1 MKCGKPLDSNDRFCS
16 GCGAQ
21 NPNFDFDPYTPGINP
36 PPSDYNYETGYT
48 ADDPRNAGHPG
59 YGGNPGYAGNPGY
72 PGDPGDPG
80 DPGYAGDY
88 ATGSGYSAE
97 QTGAQTVSPYMQ
109 PQNYQADMPQ
119 TYTPESANA
128 VGFVNSGTPA
138 KTEAGNKNNNG
149 GKNNNNIKNKNKNSN
164 NNQNNKRNGNNNN
177 PNNRNNNQS
186 NNSNRNNTINTNK
199 NNNNKR
205 DNKKDNLKIV
215 AGLGVIFAVATGI
228 IVFSNALAGQLGLDH
243 EPSPRDLNNRGDYVA
258 KEYTFNPMNNLKEP
272 EVIWETDNV
281 KISTMNII
289 HDSSFSSSAKL
300 QLQIE
305 NKTAQD
311 IRMGTDNI
319 LINGYDT
326 NAYLSESVSAGGTT
340 TGSVYIDLDTL
351 EKLNI
356 ENINTIDIWFDVEDK
371 SWDTIETSDKI
382 TIETRN
388 TADNEPYVPDVILY
402 EEDGFVIGYHGME
415 YYDQYSN
422 DINFEFYYE
431 NNTDNPVCFK
441 TSSFEIN
448 GESVKGYDDR
458 PILYPGTGGIFKTRV
473 KEEELKKIHAD
484 YIEKIDRIVVS
495 VDGGTDK
502 YSFKEPVFTTDPLV
516 VTTH

>member
-1 MKCGKPLDSNDRFCS
+1 MYCVKCGKYLANDDRFCPSCGKTNPDFLYCMKCGKPLDSNDRFCS

-59 YGGNPGYAGNPGY
+59 YT
-72 PGDPGDPG
+72 GD
-80 DPGYAGDY
+80 
-88 ATGSGYSAE
+88 TGYSAE
-97 QTGAQTVSPYMQ
+97 QNGAQTVSPYMQ
-109 PQNYQADMPQ
+109 PQNYQADIPQ
-119 TYTPESANA
+119 AYTPESANA

-138 KTEAGNKNNNG
+138 KTEAGNKNNNNSKNRNKNNNNRN
-149 GKNNNNIKNKNKNSN
+149 GKNNNPGNRN
-164 NNQNNKRNGNNNN
+164 NNRN
-177 PNNRNNNQS
+177 NNNQS
-186 NNSNRNNTINTNK
+186 NNQSNRNNNINTNK

-205 DNKKDNLKIV
+205 NNKKDNLKIV
-215 AGLGVIFAVATGI
+215 AGLGIIFAVATGI
-228 IVFSNALAGQLGLDH
+228 IVFSNALAGQLGLNH

-289 HDSSFSSSAKL
+289 HESSFSSSAKL

-311 IRMGTDNI
+311 IRVGSDNI

-326 NAYLSESVSAGGTT
+326 NDYLSQSVSAGSTT
-340 TGSVYIDLDTL
+340 TGSVYIHLDTL

-356 ENINTIDIWFDVEDK
+356 ENINTIDIWFDVEDD

-473 KEEELKKIHAD
+473 KDEELKKIHAD

>member
-1 MKCGKPLDSNDRFCS
+1 M
-16 GCGAQ
+16 
-21 NPNFDFDPYTPGINP
+21 I
-36 PPSDYNYETGYT
+36 
-48 ADDPRNAGHPG
+48 
-59 YGGNPGYAGNPGY
+59 
-72 PGDPGDPG
+72 
-80 DPGYAGDY
+80 
-88 ATGSGYSAE
+88 
-97 QTGAQTVSPYMQ
+97 
-109 PQNYQADMPQ
+109 
-119 TYTPESANA
+119 
-128 VGFVNSGTPA
+128 VNSGAPA
-138 KTEAGNKNNNG
+138 KPTAGNKNNNG
-149 GKNNNNIKNKNKNSN
+149 GKNNNNSKNRNK
-164 NNQNNKRNGNNNN
+164 NNNN
-177 PNNRNNNQS
+177 NNNRNDNNNNSGNRNKNRNNNRTNS
-186 NNSNRNNTINTNK
+186 NQSNRNNNINTTK
-199 NNNNKR
+199 NNNKR

-215 AGLGVIFAVATGI
+215 AGIGVIFAVVTGFI
-228 IVFSNALAGQLGLDH
+228 MASTAIGGQLGLDH
-243 EPSPRDLNNRGDYVA
+243 DPSPRDLNNRGDYVA

-272 EVIWETDNV
+272 AVIWETDNV

-289 HDSSFSSSAKL
+289 HDSSFSSNAKL

-311 IRMGTDNI
+311 IRVGSDNI

-326 NAYLSESVSAGGTT
+326 NDYLSESVSAGSTT

-356 ENINTIDIWFDVEDK
+356 ENINTIDIWFEVEDK
-371 SWDTIETSDKI
+371 SWDPIETSDKI

-402 EEDGFVIGYHGME
+402 EEDGIVIGYHGME
-415 YYDQYSN
+415 YYDRYSN

-431 NNTDNPVCFK
+431 NNTDIPICFK

-495 VDGGTDK
+495 VDGTEEHN
-502 YSFKEPVFTTDPLV
+502 YSEHVFTTDPLV

>member
-1 MKCGKPLDSNDRFCS
+1 MYCVKCGKYLANDDRFCPSCGKTNPDFLYCMKCGKPLDGNDRFCS

-59 YGGNPGYAGNPGY
+59 YA
-72 PGDPGDPG
+72 D
-80 DPGYAGDY
+80 
-88 ATGSGYSAE
+88 GSGYSTE

-109 PQNYQADMPQ
+109 SQNYQADVPPV
-119 TYTPESANA
+119 YTPENSNA
-128 VGFVNSGTPA
+128 VGFVNSGAPA
-138 KTEAGNKNNNG
+138 KPAAGNKNNNG
-149 GKNNNNIKNKNKNSN
+149 GKNNNNSKNR
-164 NNQNNKRNGNNNN
+164 NQNNNN
-177 PNNRNNNQS
+177 
-186 NNSNRNNTINTNK
+186 INTAK
-199 NNNNKR
+199 NNNKKN
-205 DNKKDNLKIV
+205 NKKDNLKIV
-215 AGLGVIFAVATGI
+215 AGIGVIFAVVTGI
-228 IVFSNALAGQLGLDH
+228 IMASNALAGQLGLDH
-243 EPSPRDLNNRGDYVA
+243 DPSPRDLNNRGDYVPT
-258 KEYTFNPMNNLKEP
+258 EYTFNPMNNLKEP
-272 EVIWETDNV
+272 GVIWETDNV

-311 IRMGTDNI
+311 IRIGADNI

-326 NAYLSESVSAGGTT
+326 NDYLSQSVSAGSTA
-340 TGSVYIDLDTL
+340 TGDVYIDLDTL

-356 ENINTIDIWFDVEDK
+356 ENINTIDIWFEVEDK

-402 EEDGFVIGYHGME
+402 EEDGIVIGYHGME
-415 YYDQYSN
+415 YYDRYSN

-431 NNTDNPVCFK
+431 NNTDIPICFK
-441 TSSFEIN
+441 TSSFGIN

-473 KEEELKKIHAD
+473 KEEELKKIKAD
-484 YIEKIDRIVVS
+484 YIEDIDKIVIS
-495 VDGGTDK
+495 VDGTEE
-502 YSFKEPVFTTDPLV
+502 YNFTEHVFTTDPLV